1 MLLLVVVA
9 SVVLWDDPA
18 GAIRWEFDDGTT
30 QGWSA
35 KEALVWGGVRE
46 LHQFPGEVEDGVW
59 RVAVDPAVTKGIHSM
74 SSVELISPRIGYD
87 SSLFDH
93 VRIRCRTIHDRPTE
107 GTFSMAWTNEH
118 NALSS
123 GWDPEYSPSE
133 SRFEI
138 FAPDILYTTEW
149 QELVLSLAGPDE
161 TIWEGL
167 LKDIQLSFFLNPEPT
182 LAPPDPVAW
191 FEIDWI
197 ELTGVEELLQG
208 ELPPPYT
215 EYFRF
220 AGTGLFAPPVFYPI
234 APGIGEA
241 GGGQSTYLGRG
252 RGNMLTDLDGDGD
265 LDLFGLWEMKTLNKY
280 GPPQKKEG
288 WLMALNDGRGAL
300 ERGPVIEEVAAAEE
314 AEGSAIG
321 GEVAIVSRG
330 VVLEVLGADLT
341 GDGQAEIAIS
351 RSNRDPS
358 TEVWSIGA
366 DLQVE
371 VLAQID
377 SWVHSVVDWDGDGR
391 VELFVGG
398 ARFEGSLAQ
407 MLGGTAVFSSSL
419 SVWEV
424 AQGVWTAEEV
434 AAAKN
439 YRPFQIGDFTGDGIL
454 NVLWTPIANQ
464 AKGWI
469 IGTLGEALPPSE
481 TAVLPHGELFE
492 AEAGMKALGVGDFD
506 GDGQVDVLAELI
518 RGRIEGSKGLVWLSK
533 GGGDV
538 EASVLYDDRLLRR
551 SPVLMRDLNA
561 DGIDDW
567 VFVGG
572 DRASGLAVFIE
583 WGGGVQPTQD
593 RERHRLTGSGT
604 HVLSGDMDGDGD
616 EDLVVL
622 DPVLG
627 GVHVLKNSL
636 ASTATAVQMSA
647 AARPAQYRLGDSYPN
662 PFNPAVVLPLDL
674 AKDAAEVSL
683 RVHDVLG
690 RRVRQVWQGP
700 LGAGSHRFV
709 WDGRDEAGKAV
720 AAGVYVYR
728 VEIDGRVEAKK
739 TTKLP

>member
-1 MLLLVVVA
+1 MLLLAVVVA
-9 SVVLWDDPA
+9 VVLWDDPA
-18 GAIRWEFDDGTT
+18 AAIKWEFDDGTT

-59 RVAVDPAVTKGIHSM
+59 RVAVDPAVTKGINSM

-93 VRIRCRTIHDRPTE
+93 VRIRCRTVHDRPTE

-149 QELVLSLAGPDE
+149 QELVLSLVGPNE

-208 ELPPPYT
+208 ELPPPSV

-220 AGTGLFAPPVFYPI
+220 DGVGLFAPPVFYPI
-234 APGIGEA
+234 VRGIGQTAKGA
-241 GGGQSTYLGRG
+241 GV
-252 RGNMLTDLDGDGD
+252 LTDLDGDGA
-265 LDLFGLWEMKTLNKY
+265 LDLFALYEYAYEKSDMDLEE
-280 GPPQKKEG
+280 EG
-288 WLMALNDGRGAL
+288 WLIALNDGHGAL
-300 ERGPVIEEVAAAEE
+300 ELRRVENVTALGGEANTDAAAERTTVP
-314 AEGSAIG
+314 G
-321 GEVAIVSRG
+321 VA
-330 VVLEVLGADLT
+330 LEVLGADLT
-341 GDGQAEIAIS
+341 GDGQAEIVLS
-351 RSNRDPS
+351 RSNREPE
-358 TEVWSIGA
+358 TEVWSIGP

-481 TAVLPHGELFE
+481 TAALPHGELFG

-662 PFNPAVVLPLDL
+662 PFNPTVVLPLDL

-709 WDGRDEAGKAV
+709 WDGRDEAGRAV
-720 AAGVYVYR
+720 AAGVYIYR
-728 VEIDGRVEAKK
+728 VEMDGRVEAKK
-739 TTKLP
+739 MTKLP

>member
-1 MLLLVVVA
+1 MTLLLSLVA
-9 SVVLWDDPA
+9 GVALWSGPA
-18 GAIRWEFDDGTT
+18 AAIRWEFDDGTT

-59 RVAVDPAVTKGIHSM
+59 RIAVDPAVTEGIYSM

-93 VRIRCRTIHDRPTE
+93 VRIRCRTVHDRPTE

-123 GWDPEYSPSE
+123 GWDPEYSPAG

-149 QELVLSLAGPDE
+149 QELVLSLAGSDE

-197 ELTGVEELLQG
+197 ELTGVEELIQG
-208 ELPPPYT
+208 ELPPPSVA
-215 EYFRF
+215 YFRF
-220 AGTGLFAPPVFYPI
+220 DGVGLFAPPVFYPI
-234 APGIGEA
+234 VRGIGQTTKGA
-241 GGGQSTYLGRG
+241 GA
-252 RGNMLTDLDGDGD
+252 LTDLDGDGA
-265 LDLFGLWEMKTLNKY
+265 LDLFALYEYAYEKSDRDLEE
-280 GPPQKKEG
+280 EG
-288 WLMALNDGRGAL
+288 WLIALNDGHGAVEL
-300 ERGPVIEEVAAAEE
+300 RRVERVT
-314 AEGSAIG
+314 AIG
-321 GEVAIVSRG
+321 GEASTDAAAERTTVSGVA
-330 VVLEVLGADLT
+330 LEVLGADLT
-341 GDGQAEIAIS
+341 GDGQAEIVIS
-351 RSNRDPS
+351 GSNREPE
-358 TEVWSIGA
+358 TEVWSIGP

-377 SWVHSVVDWDGDGR
+377 SWVHSVADWDGDGR

-439 YRPFQIGDFTGDGIL
+439 YTPFQIGDFTGDGIL
-454 NVLWTPIANQ
+454 NVLWTPIARQ

-469 IGTLGEALPPSE
+469 IGTLGEALPPGE
-481 TAVLPHGELFE
+481 TATLPRGELFE
-492 AEAGMKALGVGDFD
+492 AEEGMRLLGVGDFD

-518 RGRIEGSKGLVWLSK
+518 RDRIEGSKGLVWLSK
-533 GGGDV
+533 GGGGV
-538 EASVLYDDRLLRR
+538 EASVLYDARLFRR
-551 SPVLMRDLNA
+551 SPVLMRDLNG
-561 DGIDDW
+561 DGVDEW

-583 WGGGVQPTQD
+583 WGGGVESTQA
-593 RERHRLTGSGT
+593 RERHRLPGSGT

-622 DPVLG
+622 DPVWG

-636 ASTATAVQMSA
+636 ASTATAVQTSTDV
-647 AARPAQYRLGDSYPN
+647 RPAQYRLGDSYPN

-674 AKDAAEVSL
+674 ATDAAEVSL

-700 LGAGSHRFV
+700 LRAGQHRFV
-709 WDGRDEAGKAV
+709 WDGRDEAGRAV

-728 VEIDGRVEAKK
+728 VEIDGRVETKK

>member
-1 MLLLVVVA
+1 MLLLAVVVA
-9 SVVLWDDPA
+9 VVLWDDPA
-18 GAIRWEFDDGTT
+18 AAIKWEFDDGTT

-59 RVAVDPAVTKGIHSM
+59 RVAVDPAVTKGINSM

-149 QELVLSLAGPDE
+149 QELVLSLVGPNE

-208 ELPPPYT
+208 ELPPPSV

-220 AGTGLFAPPVFYPI
+220 DGVGLFAPPVFYPI
-234 APGIGEA
+234 VRGIGQTAKGA
-241 GGGQSTYLGRG
+241 GV
-252 RGNMLTDLDGDGD
+252 LTDLDGDGA
-265 LDLFGLWEMKTLNKY
+265 LDLFALYEYAYEKSDMDLEE
-280 GPPQKKEG
+280 EG
-288 WLMALNDGRGAL
+288 WLIALNDGHGAL
-300 ERGPVIEEVAAAEE
+300 ELRRVENVTALGGEANTDAAAERTTVP
-314 AEGSAIG
+314 G
-321 GEVAIVSRG
+321 VA
-330 VVLEVLGADLT
+330 LEVLGADLT
-341 GDGQAEIAIS
+341 GDGQAEIVLS
-351 RSNRDPS
+351 RSNREPE
-358 TEVWSIGA
+358 TEVWSIGP

-424 AQGVWTAEEV
+424 AQGVWTAAEV

-561 DGIDDW
+561 DGVDDW

-583 WGGGVQPTQD
+583 WGGGVNPTQD
-593 RERHRLTGSGT
+593 GERHRLTGSGT

-636 ASTATAVQMSA
+636 ASTATAVQTSA

-674 AKDAAEVSL
+674 AKDATEVSL

>member
-1 MLLLVVVA
+1 MLLLAVVVA
-9 SVVLWDDPA
+9 VVLWDDPA
-18 GAIRWEFDDGTT
+18 AAIKWEFDDGTT

-59 RVAVDPAVTKGIHSM
+59 RVAVDPAVTKGINSM

-208 ELPPPYT
+208 ELPPPSV

-220 AGTGLFAPPVFYPI
+220 DGVGLFAPPVFYPI
-234 APGIGEA
+234 VRGIGQTAKGA
-241 GGGQSTYLGRG
+241 GV
-252 RGNMLTDLDGDGD
+252 LTDLDGDGA
-265 LDLFGLWEMKTLNKY
+265 LDLFALYEYAYEKSDMDLEE
-280 GPPQKKEG
+280 EG
-288 WLMALNDGRGAL
+288 WLIALNDGHGAL
-300 ERGPVIEEVAAAEE
+300 ELRRVENVTALGGEANTDAAAERTTVP
-314 AEGSAIG
+314 G
-321 GEVAIVSRG
+321 VA
-330 VVLEVLGADLT
+330 LEVLGADLT
-341 GDGQAEIAIS
+341 GDGQAEIVLS
-351 RSNRDPS
+351 RSNREPE
-358 TEVWSIGA
+358 TEVWSIGP

-424 AQGVWTAEEV
+424 AQGVWTAAEV

-561 DGIDDW
+561 DGVDDW

-583 WGGGVQPTQD
+583 WGGGVNPTQD
-593 RERHRLTGSGT
+593 GERHRLTGSGT

-636 ASTATAVQMSA
+636 ASTATAVQTSA

-674 AKDAAEVSL
+674 AKDATEVSL